1 MIARLASWADAQIT
15 AIAAMTKSSAIAALS
30 GAELLG
36 IRGQRGNASCRFYK
50 AKDGHVALNLARPDD
65 VALLPALFGE
75 TDFEIDDAMAKE
87 SAADLVARGRT
98 LGLAIA
104 HLDERPVSPAC
115 MTMSQGLAA
124 TKTPDRLTVFDLS
137 ALWAGPLAAH
147 LLSLSGATV
156 IKAESTGRPD
166 AMRLGDP
173 ELFERLNDR
182 KVQRAFD
189 LHTSAGRD
197 AVIALIHDADI
208 VIEAA
213 RPRALLQL
221 GIDAHALVAE
231 IPGLVWVTITG
242 HGIVGDAAN
251 WIGFGD
257 DTGVAGGLSAAQYR
271 ATGKI
276 GLVGDA
282 IGDPLTGI
290 YAARMALEQR
300 ACGVGT
306 RLALSMSGVVAKAL
320 SETDAPFAPC

>member
-1 MIARLASWADAQIT
+1 MIARLALWADAQIK
-15 AIAAMTKSSAIAALS
+15 AIAAMTESPAIAALA
-30 GAELLG
+30 GAEILG

-50 AKDGHVALNLARPDD
+50 AKDGHVALNLVRPDD
-65 VALLPALFGE
+65 VDLLPALFGE
-75 TDFEIDDAMAKE
+75 TDFEIDDAMAKA
-87 SAADLVARGRT
+87 SAADLVAHGRA

-104 HLDERPVSPAC
+104 HLDEQPASPAC
-115 MTMSQGLAA
+115 AEMSQGLAA

-147 LLSLSGATV
+147 LLSLSGAHV
-156 IKAESTGRPD
+156 IKIESTSRPD

-173 ELFERLNDR
+173 ELFARLNDR

-189 LHTSAGRD
+189 LHTSAGCD

-221 GIDAHALVAE
+221 GINADALVAE
-231 IPGLVWVTITG
+231 IPGLVWITITG
-242 HGIVGDAAN
+242 HGVTGEATN

-276 GLVGDA
+276 GFVGDA

-300 ACGVGT
+300 HRGIGA

-320 SETDAPFAPC
+320 SETDTPFAPC